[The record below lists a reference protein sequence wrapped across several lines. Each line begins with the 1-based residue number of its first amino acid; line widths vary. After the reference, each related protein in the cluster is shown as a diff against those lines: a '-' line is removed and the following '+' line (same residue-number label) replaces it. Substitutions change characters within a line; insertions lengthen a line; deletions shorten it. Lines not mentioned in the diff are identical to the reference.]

1 MWEIGG
7 GGIQFGGDLQNG
19 KSEMIFSLI
28 QSLHLATLYWS
39 TWSTSAGM
47 VNMEVVDL
55 DMVLD
60 DMVIVDQV

>member
-1 MWEIGG
+1 M
-7 GGIQFGGDLQNG
+7 QNG
-19 KSEMIFSLI
+19 KSEVIFSLI

-60 DMVIVDQV
+60 DMVIVD